1 MTKKTSKAAKSVK
14 KTAAP
19 KAKKNNAKT
28 GHSKASKP
36 KPAPAKKAAKV
47 IPAKPVKAVSKKNH
61 SKPEAK
67 DNASKV
73 LTKTKPNPVGLSK
86 LGKATIKPKLKE
98 FIPRK
103 IEKLIDITKLEN
115 KLHEI
120 MKLDH
125 TEFSIEEKLKALY
138 VLQEIDSNIDKIRTI
153 RGELPMEV
161 TDLEDEVAGLETRI
175 QHINEEIAQTHDMVA
190 KKKQAAKD
198 AKDQIK
204 KYESQQSK
212 VKNNREYDSL
222 NKEIEF
228 QNLEIQLADK
238 RVKEYGTDVITK
250 TAMLE
255 SAQDV
260 LTEKQGL
267 LALKRKELDSIIEE
281 TRKEEDHLKKISD
294 KARTI
299 VDERLLAAY
308 QRVRTNARNGLGVVA
323 IQRDACGGCFNK
335 IPPQRQL
342 DIRQHKKIIVCEHCG
357 RILVDSKIEE

>member
-1 MTKKTSKAAKSVK
+1 MSKKTSKATKSAKKSSPPKAQKAKAKAVK
-14 KTAAP
+14 AHP
-19 KAKKNNAKT
+19 VKAKKAS
-28 GHSKASKP
+28 SKVV
-36 KPAPAKKAAKV
+36 KKS
-47 IPAKPVKAVSKKNH
+47 PVKAGKSTDKQKQLQTKN
-61 SKPEAK
+61 K
-67 DNASKV
+67 N
-73 LTKTKPNPVGLSK
+73 TTVGLSK
-86 LGKATIKPKLKE
+86 LGKATIKPKVRE
-98 FIPRK
+98 FTPRK

-115 KLHEI
+115 KLSEI
-120 MKLDH
+120 MKMDH

-175 QHINEEIAQTHDMVA
+175 QHINDEIAQLQDMVA

-198 AKDQIK
+198 AKEQIK
-204 KYESQQSK
+204 KYEAQQSK

-228 QNLEIQLADK
+228 QNLEIQLSDK
-238 RVKEYGTDVITK
+238 RIKEYAADTITK
-250 TAMLE
+250 NAMLE
-255 SAQDV
+255 SAQEV
-260 LTEKQGL
+260 LQEKQGL

-281 TRKEEDHLKKISD
+281 TRKEEDHLRKISD
-294 KARTI
+294 KSRTI
-299 VDERLLAAY
+299 VDERLLGAY
-308 QRVRTNARNGLGVVA
+308 QRVRSNARNGLGVVA